1 MASNIQVSPDVY
13 RDVVRKLD
21 PNRGGGAQKIN
32 AIKTLRNGVKG
43 HLGLREAKRAVE
55 RISYEMFNS
64 GGPIPQPDDPRVF
77 AGPRLK
83 RLTVDMGDGDIEVDL
98 EAMQLIAL
106 MKLQEVGLD
115 ACREILHLVDVLQA
129 FSAGK
134 QIAIIEEEEEED
146 A

>member
-1 MASNIQVSPDVY
+1 MPSNIQVSPDVY

-21 PNRGGGAQKIN
+21 PKRGGGPQKIN
-32 AIKTLRNGVKG
+32 AIKALRNGAQG

-55 RISYEMFNS
+55 RISYEMFNGS
-64 GGPIPQPDDPRVF
+64 TVPQPDDPRVF

-98 EAMQLIAL
+98 ETMQLIAL

>member
-21 PNRGGGAQKIN
+21 PNQGGGTQKIN

-55 RISYEMFNS
+55 RISYEMFNGS
-64 GGPIPQPDDPRVF
+64 TVPQPDDPRVF